1 MAKIKI
7 DKKFQ
12 SIVQPLSDIE
22 YTLLEQDILA
32 RGCLDPLKVWKGHNI
47 LLDGYHRYKICQEH
61 NLDFKVEEV
70 NFPDRETAEAWIIQ
84 NQLARRNLNPFQR
97 CEIALRAEPFLRKEA
112 KKQQGKRTDILLL
125 KIKGLDTQKRLAG
138 MANVSKTTMHHV
150 KYIIN
155 VFNEEKG
162 SPWIDSC
169 SP

>member
-47 LLDGYHRYKICQEH
+47 LLDGYHRYKICQEN

-84 NQLARRNLNPFQR
+84 NQLARRNLNAFQR
-97 CEIALRAEPFLRKEA
+97 CEIAMKAEPFLRKEA